1 MLIHRQNSYAAS
13 GDPVAAKSRAVETV
27 NKVKSLPVQWQIL
40 DLQVSLFKI
49 ILDNSNRIIAS
60 Q

>member
-1 MLIHRQNSYAAS
+1 MRLSAS
-13 GDPVAAKSRAVETV
+13 GGPFAVKRRAVVTV

-49 ILDNSNRIIAS
+49 IVA
-60 Q
+60 